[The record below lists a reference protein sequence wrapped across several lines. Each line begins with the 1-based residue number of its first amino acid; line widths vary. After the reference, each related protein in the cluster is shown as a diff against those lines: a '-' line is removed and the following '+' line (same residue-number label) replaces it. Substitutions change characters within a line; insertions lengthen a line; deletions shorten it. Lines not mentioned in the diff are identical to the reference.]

1 MNADYSKPVEAE
13 GSVEGRIVDRPCGT
27 NGFGYD
33 AHFFI
38 PECGA
43 TTAELSPDQKSRI
56 SHRGR
61 ALRALAERLEAS
73 G

>member
-1 MNADYSKPVEAE
+1 MVPLLFPLLLAAQSQRVYVRADNTVIDRSCEAE
-13 GSVEGRIVDRPCGT
+13 R
-27 NGFGYD
+27 
-33 AHFFI
+33 
-38 PECGA
+38 GA
-43 TTAELSPDQKSRI
+43 TTAELRPEQKSRI